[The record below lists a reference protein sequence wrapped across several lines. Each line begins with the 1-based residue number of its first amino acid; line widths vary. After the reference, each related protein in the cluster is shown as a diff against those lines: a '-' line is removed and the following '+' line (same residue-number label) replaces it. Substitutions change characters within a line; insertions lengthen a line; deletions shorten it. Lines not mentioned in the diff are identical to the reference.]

1 MTKYHNPLDF
11 SLNPCHTNSMNKE
24 QLIALA
30 TKRYHE
36 QLQREWHY
44 RQAIRDGSI
53 QRFDDKTIEY
63 WNISDSDWTVHYR
76 LTSSPSST
84 IIST

>member
-1 MTKYHNPLDF
+1 MCTSNRYVNQCYKCPPSLDF
-11 SLNPCHTNSMNKE
+11 PTNPCHTDSMNKE

-36 QLQREWHY
+36 QLQREYNY

-53 QRFDDKTIEY
+53 QPFDAKTIEY
-63 WNISDSDWTVHYR
+63 WDIADKD
-76 LTSSPSST
+76 
-84 IIST
+84 